1 MKLHFDSK
9 QQYQLDAINSVTRL
23 FEGQPLSKGE
33 FELTTNPPEA
43 DRWKTFNF
51 TEIGFSNRIAITE
64 EDLLKNLQQVQQEN
78 EITPSANLETMKFKD
93 INGEEKAIDT
103 LFPNF
108 TVEMET
114 GTGKTYVYLRS
125 IYELNKLYGFTK
137 FVIVVPSIAIREGVL
152 KSLQIT
158 EEHLQ
163 NLYNRTPVNYFVYDS
178 RRLPQLKSF
187 ATSNAIQIMIINI
200 DSFTKDTN
208 IINQDR
214 DSTQGK
220 RPIEFIQATKPIV
233 ILDEPQN
240 METDIR
246 KKGIANLN
254 PLFVLRYSATHKYLY
269 NLIYKLDPVKA
280 YDLGLVKQIEVDSVY
295 SENDFNDAF
304 IQLENITSTK
314 TKITAKVKI
323 DVNSNSGV
331 KRKSVKVDAKNY
343 DLYKLS
349 GNREQYKDLYV
360 TDFRFDEKYIELSNG
375 KIIRLGETTGDFKD
389 EIMKVQTQKAVEEHF
404 IKEKQLKEKGIKVLS
419 LFFVDRVANYRSYD
433 EASNSVKGKF
443 AEWFEDAFEN
453 CKTKYP
459 DVINYDKEKVHNGY
473 FAQDSKGH
481 FKDSKTGE
489 SKDDDDTYQLI
500 MRDKERL
507 LSPVEPL
514 RFIFSHS
521 ALREGWDNTNVFQ
534 ICTLNETTSV
544 MKKRQEIGRGLRLCV
559 NENGY
564 RVFDKNINRLT
575 VIANESYEDFA
586 NRLQKEIEEDC
597 GVEFTGRIRDKRKRV
612 SIKLKK
618 AFEADPRF
626 LELWEKIKHKTK
638 YRVNYSTDVLIKSA
652 AKAIKEMPEVTQPLI
667 RTMKTGVSIVKEG
680 VEGYQINFGV
690 HKVENYRTE
699 IPDIAG
705 YIQSRTDLTR
715 STIIKILRESGRLND
730 VLKNPQLFLDMSVKQ
745 IKDVLNE
752 LMIEGIKYEKIGD
765 TKYYSMELFAEKE
778 LDGYRD
784 YLYEVKNE
792 NKTVYNY
799 IPYDSEVEKKFA
811 EQCETNEQVEFYIK
825 LPNWFI
831 INTPIGTYN
840 PDWAL
845 IFQNDKKIYFV
856 AETKYSLDPK
866 KRYSSENYKIK
877 CGEAHFNEFDDVNYK
892 PVSKLTELF

>member
-9 QQYQLDAINSVTRL
+9 QQYQLDAISSVTRL

-33 FELTTNPPEA
+33 FELSGNGTLG
-43 DRWKTFNF
+43 FN
-51 TEIGFSNRIAITE
+51 EVGFANSISITE
-64 EDLLKNLQQVQQEN
+64 TDLLKNLQSVQLEN
-78 EITPSANLETMKFKD
+78 ELPQSEQLEKFPY
-93 INGEEKAIDT
+93 IETNGEEKVIETA
-103 LFPNF
+103 FPNF

-152 KSLQIT
+152 KGLQIT

-163 NLYNRTPVNYFVYDS
+163 NLYNRVPVNYFVYDS
-178 RRLPQLKSF
+178 RRLPQLKNF

-200 DSFTKDTN
+200 DSFAKDTN

-220 RPIEFIQATKPIV
+220 RPIEYIQATKPIV

-254 PLFVLRYSATHKYLY
+254 PLFVLRYSATHKNIY

-323 DVNSNSGV
+323 DVNDNNGV

-349 GNREQYKDLYV
+349 GNREQYKDLFV
-360 TDFRFDEKYIELSNG
+360 TSTNFEEKSIELSNG
-375 KIIRLGETTGDFKD
+375 KTICIGETTGDFRD
-389 EIMKVQTQKAVEEHF
+389 EIMKVQVQKAVEEHF

-419 LFFVDRVANYRSYD
+419 LFFIDRVANYRSYD
-433 EASNSVKGKF
+433 ESGNSVKGKF
-443 AEWFEDAFEN
+443 AEWFEAAFES

-459 DVINYDKEKVHNGY
+459 DVIGYDKEKVHNGY
-473 FAQDSKGH
+473 FAQDSKGQ

-507 LSPVEPL
+507 LSTEEPL
-514 RFIFSHS
+514 SFIFSHS

-534 ICTLNETTSV
+534 ICTLNETTSL

-559 NENGY
+559 NGEGY

-586 NRLQKEIEEDC
+586 SRLQKEIEEDC

-618 AFEADPRF
+618 GFEADPRF
-626 LELWEKIKHKTK
+626 IELWDKIKFRTK
-638 YRVNYSTDVLIKSA
+638 YRVNYSTADLIKAA

-667 RTMKTGVSIVKEG
+667 RTMKTGVNLVREG
-680 VEGYQINFGV
+680 VTGYQINFGV
-690 HKVENYRTE
+690 HKIEEYRTE

-715 STIIKILRESGRLND
+715 STIIRILRESGRLND
-730 VLKNPQLFLDMSVKQ
+730 VLKNPQLFLDMTVKQ

-752 LMIEGIKYEKIGD
+752 LMVEGIKYEKIGD
-765 TKYYSMELFAEKE
+765 TDYYSMELFAEKE
-778 LDGYRD
+778 LDGYKD
-784 YLYEVKNE
+784 YLHKVQNE
-792 NKTVYNY
+792 DKTVYNY
-799 IPYDSEVEKKFA
+799 IPFDSKVELDFA
-811 EQCETNEQVEFYIK
+811 LDCESNERVQFYIK
-825 LPNWFI
+825 LPNWFV

-845 IFQNDKKIYFV
+845 IFKNDKKIYFV
-856 AETKYSLDPK
+856 AETKFSLDPT
-866 KRYSSENYKIK
+866 KRYSAENYKIK
-877 CGEAHFNEFDDVNYK
+877 CGEKHFKEFDGVVYQTAK
-892 PVSKLTELF
+892 ELKDLRI

>member
-9 QQYQLDAINSVTRL
+9 QQYQLDAISSVTRL

-33 FELTTNPPEA
+33 FELSGNGTL
-43 DRWKTFNF
+43 DL
-51 TEIGFSNRIAITE
+51 TELGFGNRISITE
-64 EDLLKNLQQVQQEN
+64 TDLLKNLQQVQVEN
-78 EITPSANLETMKFKD
+78 ELQPSEQLEKFSYKET
-93 INGEEKAIDT
+93 NGEERIVET
-103 LFPNF
+103 FFPNF
-108 TVEMET
+108 TIEMET
-114 GTGKTYVYLRS
+114 ATGKTYVYLRTF
-125 IYELNKLYGFTK
+125 YELNKLYGFTK

-163 NLYNRTPVNYFVYDS
+163 NLYNRVPFNYFVYDS

-200 DSFTKDTN
+200 DSFAKDTN
-208 IINQDR
+208 IINQER

-220 RPIEFIQATKPIV
+220 RPIEYVQATKPIV

-323 DVNSNSGV
+323 DVNSNGGV

-349 GNREQYKDLYV
+349 GNRDQYKDLFV
-360 TDFRFDEKYIELSNG
+360 TSTNFEEKSIELSNG
-375 KIIRLGETTGDFKD
+375 KTIRIGETTGDFKD
-389 EIMKVQTQKAVEEHF
+389 EIMKIQIQKAVEEHF

-419 LFFVDRVANYRSYD
+419 LFFIDRVANYRSYD
-433 EASNSVKGKF
+433 ESGNVVKGKF
-443 AEWFEDAFEN
+443 SLWFEEAFEN
-453 CKTKYP
+453 YNGKYP
-459 DVINYDKEKVHNGY
+459 GVFNHNKEKVHNGY

-507 LSPVEPL
+507 LSSSEPL

-534 ICTLNETTSV
+534 ICTLNETTSI

-559 NENGY
+559 NEQGY

-575 VIANESYEDFA
+575 VVANESYEDFA
-586 NRLQKEIEEDC
+586 KKLQKEIEEDC

-612 SIKLKK
+612 SIKLRKG
-618 AFEADPRF
+618 FEADPRF
-626 LELWEKIKHKTK
+626 IELWENIKHKTK
-638 YRVNYSTDVLIKSA
+638 YRVNYSTEELIKSA
-652 AKAIKEMPEVTQPLI
+652 IKAIQGMPEVTQPLI
-667 RTMKTGVSIVKEG
+667 RTMKTGVKLVREAVG
-680 VEGYQINFGV
+680 GYQINFGV
-690 HKVENYRTE
+690 HKIEDYRTE

-715 STIIKILRESGRLND
+715 LTIIKILRESGRLND
-730 VLKNPQLFLDMSVKQ
+730 VLKNPQLFLDMCVKQ

-752 LMIEGIKYEKIGD
+752 LMIKGIKYEKIGE
-765 TKYYSMELFAEKE
+765 TEYYSMELFAEKE
-778 LDGYRD
+778 LDGYKD
-784 YLYEVKNE
+784 YLYKVKNE
-792 NKTVYNY
+792 DKTVYNY
-799 IPYDSEVEKKFA
+799 IPFDSEVEKKFA
-811 EQCETNEQVEFYIK
+811 EQCETNERVEFYIK
-825 LPNWFI
+825 LPNWFV

-845 IFQNDKKIYFV
+845 IFKNDKKIYFV
-856 AETKYSLDPK
+856 AETKFSLDPM
-866 KRYSSENYKIK
+866 KRYSYENYKIK
-877 CGEAHFNEFDDVNYK
+877 CGEKHFREFDGVVYQTTK
-892 PVSKLTELF
+892 ELKDLRIN

>member
-1 MKLHFDSK
+1 MKLQFDSK

-33 FELTTNPPEA
+33 FELSGNNSL
-43 DRWKTFNF
+43 NF
-51 TEIGFSNRIAITE
+51 YELGFGNNISITE
-64 EDLLKNLQQVQQEN
+64 TDLLKNLQQVQQEN
-78 EITPSANLETMKFKD
+78 ELVPSEQLEKFSYRD
-93 INGEEKAIDT
+93 LNGEERIVETA
-103 LFPNF
+103 FPNF

-163 NLYNRTPVNYFVYDS
+163 NLYSRTPVNYFVYDS

-220 RPIEFIQATKPIV
+220 RPIEYIQATKPIV

-304 IQLENITSTK
+304 IELENITTTK
-314 TKITAKVKI
+314 TKITAKIKI
-323 DVNSNSGV
+323 DVNSDGGV
-331 KRKSVKVDAKNY
+331 KRKSIKVDAKNY
-343 DLYKLS
+343 DLHKLS
-349 GNREQYKDLYV
+349 GNRDQYKDLLV
-360 TDFRFDEKYIELSNG
+360 TATNFEEKFIELSNG
-375 KIIRLGETTGDFKD
+375 KIIRIGETQGDFRD
-389 EIMKVQTQKAVEEHF
+389 EIMKVQVQKAVEEHF

-419 LFFVDRVANYRSYD
+419 LFFIDRVANYRNYAESG
-433 EASNSVKGKF
+433 NSVKGKF
-443 AEWFEDAFEN
+443 AEWFEQAYKN
-453 CKTKYP
+453 CQTRYP
-459 DVINYDKEKVHNGY
+459 DVISYDKEKVHNGY

-481 FKDSKTGE
+481 FKDSRTGE

-507 LSPVEPL
+507 LSTTEPL
-514 RFIFSHS
+514 SFIFSHS

-559 NENGY
+559 NSGGY

-586 NRLQKEIEEDC
+586 SKLQKEIEEDC

-612 SIKLKK
+612 TVKLRKG
-618 AFEADPRF
+618 FEADPRF
-626 LELWEKIKHKTK
+626 LELWDKIKHRTK
-638 YRVNYSTDVLIKSA
+638 YRVNYSTEELIKSA
-652 AKAIKEMPEVTQPLI
+652 AKAINEMPEVTQPLI
-667 RTMKTGVSIVKEG
+667 RTMKTGVNIVREG

-690 HKVENYRTE
+690 HKIEEYRTE
-699 IPDIAG
+699 IPDISG

-715 STIIKILRESGRLND
+715 STIIRILRVSERLND
-730 VLKNPQLFLDMSVKQ
+730 VLKNPQLFLDMAVKQ

-765 TKYYSMELFAEKE
+765 TEYYSMELFAEKE
-778 LDGYRD
+778 LDGYKD
-784 YLYEVKNE
+784 YLYKVQNE
-792 NKTVYNY
+792 DKTIYNY
-799 IPYDSEVEKKFA
+799 IPFDSDVEKKFA
-811 EQCETNEQVEFYIK
+811 EQCESNERVEFYIK
-825 LPNWFI
+825 LPNWFT
-831 INTPIGTYN
+831 INTPIGAYN

-845 IFQNDKKIYFV
+845 IFKNDKKIYFV
-856 AETKYSLDPK
+856 AETKFSLDPK

-877 CGEAHFNEFDDVNYK
+877 CGEKHFKEFEGVVYQ
-892 PVSKLTELF
+892 PVKELKDLRI

>member
-9 QQYQLDAINSVTRL
+9 QQYQLDAISSVTRL

-33 FELTTNPPEA
+33 FELSGNGIL
-43 DRWKTFNF
+43 DL
-51 TEIGFSNRIAITE
+51 TELGFGNIISITE
-64 EDLLKNLQQVQQEN
+64 TDLLKNLQQVQLEN
-78 EITPSANLETMKFKD
+78 ELSHSERLEKFSYKES
-93 INGEEKAIDT
+93 NGGEQVVETA
-103 LFPNF
+103 FPNF

-114 GTGKTYVYLRS
+114 GTGKTYVYLRT

-163 NLYNRTPVNYFVYDS
+163 NLYNRVPVNYFVYDS
-178 RRLPQLKSF
+178 RRLPQLKNF

-200 DSFTKDTN
+200 DSFAKDTN
-208 IINQDR
+208 IINLER

-220 RPIEFIQATKPIV
+220 RPIEYIQATKPIV

-269 NLIYKLDPVKA
+269 NIIYKLDPVKA

-304 IQLENITSTK
+304 IQLENITSAK

-323 DVNSNSGV
+323 DVNSDSGV
-331 KRKSVKVDAKNY
+331 KRKSVKVDARNY

-349 GNREQYKDLYV
+349 GNREQYKDLLV
-360 TDFRFDEKYIELSNG
+360 IATNFEEKYIELSNG
-375 KIIRLGETTGDFKD
+375 KIIHIGETTGDFKD
-389 EIMKVQTQKAVEEHF
+389 EIMKVQIQKAVEEHF

-419 LFFVDRVANYRSYD
+419 LFFIDRVANYRSYD
-433 EASNSVKGKF
+433 ENGNPAKGKF
-443 AEWFEDAFEN
+443 ALWFEESFEKF
-453 CKTKYP
+453 KTKFS

-489 SKDDDDTYQLI
+489 SKDDDSTYQLI

-507 LSPVEPL
+507 LNPEEPL

-534 ICTLNETTSV
+534 ICTLNETTSE

-564 RVFDKNINRLT
+564 RVLDKNINRLT
-575 VIANESYEDFA
+575 VIANESYEEFA
-586 NRLQKEIEEDC
+586 NKLQQEIEEDC

-612 SIKLKK
+612 QIKLRK

-626 LELWEKIKHKTK
+626 LELWDKIKHKTK
-638 YRVNYSTDVLIKSA
+638 YKVDYSTNELIRAA
-652 AKAIKEMPEVTQPLI
+652 AKAIKRMPEVTQPLI
-667 RTMKTGVSIVKEG
+667 RTMKTGVNLVREG

-690 HKVENYRTE
+690 HKIEDYRTE

-715 STIIKILRESGRLND
+715 STIIKILLESERLND
-730 VLKNPQLFLDMSVKQ
+730 VLKNPQLFLDMTVKQ

-752 LMIEGIKYEKIGD
+752 LMVEGIKYEKIGE
-765 TKYYSMELFAEKE
+765 TQYYSMELFAEKE
-778 LDGYRD
+778 LDGYKD
-784 YLYEVKNE
+784 YLYKVKNE
-792 NKTVYNY
+792 DKTLYNY
-799 IPYDSEVEKKFA
+799 IPFDSEVEKKFA
-811 EQCETNEQVEFYIK
+811 EQCETNERVEFYIK
-825 LPNWFI
+825 LPNWFV

-845 IFQNDKKIYFV
+845 IFKNDKKIYFI

-866 KRYSSENYKIK
+866 QRYSHENYKIK
-877 CGEAHFNEFDDVNYK
+877 CGKKHFEEFEEVVYQ
-892 PVSKLTELF
+892 PVKELKDLKIST

>member
-1 MKLHFDSK
+1 MKLHFDSN
-9 QQYQLDAINSVTRL
+9 QQYQLDAIDSVTSL
-23 FEGQPLSKGE
+23 FEGQPLNKSE
-33 FELTTNPPEA
+33 FEISGNGSLSFSEL
-43 DRWKTFNF
+43 
-51 TEIGFSNRIAITE
+51 GFGNNISITE
-64 EDLLKNLQQVQQEN
+64 TDLLKNLQQVQQKN
-78 EITPSANLETMKFKD
+78 EIAPSGELEKFDFKEID
-93 INGEEKAIDT
+93 EAGNEKVINT

-114 GTGKTYVYLRS
+114 GTGKTYVYLRT
-125 IYELNKLYGFTK
+125 IYELNKLYGFSK

-178 RRLPQLKSF
+178 RRLPQLKSY
-187 ATSNAIQIMIINI
+187 ATSNAIQILIINI

-220 RPIEFIQATKPIV
+220 RPIEYIQATKPII

-254 PLFVLRYSATHKYLY
+254 PLFILRYSATHKYIY

-304 IQLENITSTK
+304 IELENVISARTK
-314 TKITAKVKI
+314 VTAKIKI
-323 DVNSNSGV
+323 DVNSDGGV
-331 KRKSVKVDAKNY
+331 KRKSVKVDSKNY

-349 GNREQYKDLYV
+349 GNREQYKDILV
-360 TDFRFDEKYIELSNG
+360 TETNFEEKFIELSNG
-375 KIIRLGETTGDFKD
+375 KIIRIGETQGDFKD
-389 EIMKVQTQKAVEEHF
+389 EIMKVQVQKAVEEHF
-404 IKEKQLKEKGIKVLS
+404 IKEKLLKERGIKVLS
-419 LFFVDRVANYRSYD
+419 LFFIDRVANYRSYD
-433 EASNSVKGKF
+433 ESGNTVKGKF
-443 AEWFEDAFEN
+443 AEWFEQAFEN
-453 CKTKYP
+453 YQAKYP
-459 DVINYDKEKVHNGY
+459 DIISYDKDKVHNGY
-473 FAQDSKGH
+473 FAQDNKGH
-481 FKDSKTGE
+481 FKDSKSGE

-507 LSPVEPL
+507 LSADEPL

-559 NENGY
+559 NEHGY

-586 NRLQKEIEEDC
+586 KKLQKEIEEDC
-597 GVEFTGRIRDKRKRV
+597 GVEFTGRVKNKADREKIILRKNV
-612 SIKLKK
+612 LL
-618 AFEADPRF
+618 DDRF
-626 LELWEKIKHKTK
+626 IELWNKIKYKTY
-638 YRVNYSTDVLIKSA
+638 YRVNYSTEELIKSA

-667 RTMKTGVSIVKEG
+667 RTIKTGVNLVREG

-690 HKVENYRTE
+690 HKIESYTSEV
-699 IPDIAG
+699 PDIAG
-705 YIQSRTDLTR
+705 YIQSRTELTR
-715 STIIKILRESGRLND
+715 TTIIKILRQSGRLND
-730 VLKNPQLFLDMSVKQ
+730 VLKNPQLFLDMVVKQ
-745 IKDVLNE
+745 IRDVLTE
-752 LMIEGIKYEKIGD
+752 LMVEGIKYEKIGD
-765 TKYYSMELFAEKE
+765 TEYYKMELFAEKE
-778 LDGYRD
+778 LEGYKD
-784 YLYEVKNE
+784 YLHTVMNE
-792 NKTVYNY
+792 DKTLYNY
-799 IPYDSEVEKKFA
+799 VAFDSEVEKKFA
-811 EQCETNEQVEFYIK
+811 EQCETNEFVEFYIK
-825 LPNWFI
+825 LPNWFV

-845 IFQNDKKIYFV
+845 IFKNDKRIYFV
-856 AETKYSLDPK
+856 AETKFSLDPK
-866 KRYSSENYKIK
+866 QRYSHENYKIK
-877 CGEAHFNEFDDVNYK
+877 CGTAHFKEFEGVVYQTAK
-892 PVSKLTELF
+892 ELKDLRIS

>member
-9 QQYQLDAINSVTRL
+9 QQYQLDAISSVTRL

-33 FELTTNPPEA
+33 FELSGNGTLG
-43 DRWKTFNF
+43 FN
-51 TEIGFSNRIAITE
+51 ELGFGNSISITE
-64 EDLLKNLQQVQQEN
+64 TDLLKNLQLVQQEN
-78 EITPSANLETMKFKD
+78 ELTPSEQLEKFSFRET
-93 INGEEKAIDT
+93 NVEERIIETA
-103 LFPNF
+103 FPNF

-114 GTGKTYVYLRS
+114 GTGKTYVYLRT

-163 NLYNRTPVNYFVYDS
+163 NLYNRVPVNYFVYDS

-220 RPIEFIQATKPIV
+220 RPIEYIQATKPIV

-240 METDIR
+240 METDTR

-304 IQLENITSTK
+304 IQLESITSTK

-323 DVNSNSGV
+323 DVNSDSGV
-331 KRKSVKVDAKNY
+331 KRKSVKVDAKNF

-349 GNREQYKDLYV
+349 GNREQYNDLFV
-360 TDFRFDEKYIELSNG
+360 TATNFEEKFIELSNG

-389 EIMKVQTQKAVEEHF
+389 DIMRVQVQKAVEEHF

-419 LFFVDRVANYRSYD
+419 LFFIDRVANYRSYD
-433 EASNSVKGKF
+433 DDGNPVKGKF
-443 AEWFEDAFEN
+443 AEWFEEAFDN
-453 CKTKYP
+453 FKAKYP
-459 DVINYDKEKVHNGY
+459 DVISYDKEKVHNGY
-473 FAQDSKGH
+473 FAQDNKGH

-507 LSPVEPL
+507 LSPAEPL

-534 ICTLNETTSV
+534 ICTLNETTSA

-559 NENGY
+559 NGDGY

-575 VIANESYEDFA
+575 VIANESYEEFA
-586 NRLQKEIEEDC
+586 GKLQKEIEEDC

-612 SIKLKK
+612 QIKLKK
-618 AFEADPRF
+618 GFEADPRF
-626 LELWEKIKHKTK
+626 IELWDRIKHKTK
-638 YRVNYSTDVLIKSA
+638 YRVNYSTEELIKYA
-652 AKAIKEMPEVTQPLI
+652 ARAIKEMPEVTQPLI
-667 RTMKTGVSIVKEG
+667 RTMKTGINIVKEA
-680 VEGYQINFGV
+680 VVGYQINFGV
-690 HKVENYRTE
+690 HKIEDYRTE

-715 STIIKILRESGRLND
+715 STIIKILRGSGRLND
-730 VLKNPQLFLDMSVKQ
+730 VLKNPQLFLDMVVKE
-745 IKDVLNE
+745 INDVLNE
-752 LMIEGIKYEKIGD
+752 LMVEGIKYEKIGE
-765 TKYYSMELFAEKE
+765 TEYYAMELFAEKE
-778 LDGYRD
+778 LDGYKD
-784 YLYEVKNE
+784 YLYKVKNE
-792 NKTVYNY
+792 DKTVYDH
-799 IPYDSEVEKKFA
+799 IQYDSNVELGFA
-811 EQCETNEQVEFYIK
+811 LDCESNERVEFYIK
-825 LPNWFI
+825 LPNWFV

-845 IFQNDKKIYFV
+845 IFKNDKKIYFV
-856 AETKYSLDPK
+856 AETKYSLDPT
-866 KRYSSENYKIK
+866 KRYSSENYKLK
-877 CGEAHFNEFDDVNYK
+877 CGEKHFNEFNEVRYQS
-892 PVSKLTELF
+892 VEELKELNVL

>member
-1 MKLHFDSK
+1 MKLHFNSK
-9 QQYQLDAINSVTRL
+9 QQYQLDAISSVTRL

-33 FELTTNPPEA
+33 FELSGNGTL
-43 DRWKTFNF
+43 DL
-51 TEIGFSNRIAITE
+51 TELGFGNRISITE
-64 EDLLKNLQQVQQEN
+64 TDLLKNLQQVQLEN
-78 EITPSANLETMKFKD
+78 ELSYSDKLEKFSYRE
-93 INGEEKAIDT
+93 INGEEQFVET
-103 LFPNF
+103 TFPNF

-114 GTGKTYVYLRS
+114 GTGKTYVYLRT

-163 NLYNRTPVNYFVYDS
+163 NLYNRVPVNYFVYDS
-178 RRLPQLKSF
+178 RRLPQLKNF

-200 DSFTKDTN
+200 DSFAKDTN
-208 IINQDR
+208 IINLER

-220 RPIEFIQATKPIV
+220 RPIEYIQATKPIV

-254 PLFVLRYSATHKYLY
+254 PLFVLRYSATHKYRY

-304 IQLENITSTK
+304 IQLENITSAK

-323 DVNSNSGV
+323 DVNSDSGV
-331 KRKSVKVDAKNY
+331 KRKSVKVDARNY

-349 GNREQYKDLYV
+349 GNREQYKDLFV
-360 TDFRFDEKYIELSNG
+360 IAANFEEKFIELSNG
-375 KIIRLGETTGDFKD
+375 KIIHIGETTGDFKD
-389 EIMKVQTQKAVEEHF
+389 EIMKVQIQKAVEEHF

-419 LFFVDRVANYRSYD
+419 LFFIDRVANYRSYD
-433 EASNSVKGKF
+433 ENGNPAKGKF
-443 AEWFEDAFEN
+443 ALWFEESFEKL
-453 CKTKYP
+453 KTKFS

-473 FAQDSKGH
+473 FAQDNKGN

-489 SKDDDDTYQLI
+489 SKDDDSTYQLI

-507 LSPVEPL
+507 LNPEEPL

-534 ICTLNETTSV
+534 ICTLNETTSE

-564 RVFDKNINRLT
+564 RVLDKNINRLT
-575 VIANESYEDFA
+575 VIANESYEEFA
-586 NRLQKEIEEDC
+586 NKLQQEIEEDC

-612 SIKLKK
+612 PVKLRK

-626 LELWEKIKHKTK
+626 LELWDKIKHKTK
-638 YRVNYSTDVLIKSA
+638 YKVDYSTNELIRA
-652 AKAIKEMPEVTQPLI
+652 VAKAIKGMPEVTQPLI
-667 RTMKTGVSIVKEG
+667 RTMKTGVNLVREG

-690 HKVENYRTE
+690 HKIEDYRTE

-715 STIIKILRESGRLND
+715 STIIKILCESERIND
-730 VLKNPQLFLDMSVKQ
+730 VLKNPQLFLDMTVKQ

-752 LMIEGIKYEKIGD
+752 LMVEGIKYEKIGE
-765 TKYYSMELFAEKE
+765 TQYYSMELFAEKE
-778 LDGYRD
+778 LDGYKD
-784 YLYEVKNE
+784 YLYKVKNE
-792 NKTVYNY
+792 DKTLYNY
-799 IPYDSEVEKKFA
+799 IPFDSEVEKKFA
-811 EQCETNEQVEFYIK
+811 EQCETNERVEFYIK
-825 LPNWFI
+825 LPNWFV

-845 IFQNDKKIYFV
+845 IFKYDKKIYFV

-866 KRYSSENYKIK
+866 QRYSHENYKIK
-877 CGEAHFNEFDDVNYK
+877 CGKKHFEEFEGVVYQ
-892 PVSKLTELF
+892 PVKELKDLKIST

>member
-9 QQYQLDAINSVTRL
+9 QQYQLDAINSVIRL

-33 FELTTNPPEA
+33 FELSGNESL
-43 DRWKTFNF
+43 NF
-51 TEIGFSNRIAITE
+51 SELGFGNNISITE
-64 EDLLKNLQQVQQEN
+64 TDLLKNLQQVQQVN
-78 EITPSANLETMKFKD
+78 EVVPSELLEKFSYKD
-93 INGEEKAIDT
+93 TNGEERIVETA
-103 LFPNF
+103 FPNF

-114 GTGKTYVYLRS
+114 GTGKTYVYLRT

-220 RPIEFIQATKPIV
+220 RPIEYIQTTKPIV

-254 PLFVLRYSATHKYLY
+254 PLFVLRYSATHKFLY

-304 IQLENITSTK
+304 IQLENITSTR

-323 DVNSNSGV
+323 DVSSNGGV

-349 GNREQYKDLYV
+349 GNRDQYKDLFV
-360 TDFRFDEKYIELSNG
+360 TATNFEDRFIELSNG
-375 KIIRLGETTGDFKD
+375 KIIRIGETQGDFRD
-389 EIMKVQTQKAVEEHF
+389 EIMQVQIQKAVEEHF

-419 LFFVDRVANYRSYD
+419 LFFIDRVANYRSYD
-433 EASNSVKGKF
+433 EAGNTIIGKF
-443 AEWFEDAFEN
+443 AEWFEEAFKN
-453 CKTKYP
+453 CKAKYSE
-459 DVINYDKEKVHNGY
+459 VINYDKEKVHNGY

-481 FKDSKTGE
+481 YKDSKTGE

-507 LSPVEPL
+507 LSPAEPL

-559 NENGY
+559 NEEGY

-612 SIKLKK
+612 SIKLRKG
-618 AFEADPRF
+618 FEADPRF
-626 LELWEKIKHKTK
+626 LELWDKIKNKTK
-638 YRVNYSTDVLIKSA
+638 YRVNYSTEELIKSS
-652 AKAIKEMPEVTQPLI
+652 AKAIKNMDQVSQPII
-667 RTMKTGVSIVKEG
+667 RTLKGGINIVKEK
-680 VEGYQINFGV
+680 VETYEISFGV
-690 HKVENYRTE
+690 HRIEDYRTE

-715 STIIKILRESGRLND
+715 STIIKILRESGRLSD
-730 VLKNPQLFLDMSVKQ
+730 VLKNPQLLLDMAVKQ

-752 LMIEGIKYEKIGD
+752 LMIEGIKYEKIVN
-765 TKYYSMELFAEKE
+765 TEYYSMELFAEKE
-778 LDGYRD
+778 IDGYKD
-784 YLYEVKNE
+784 YLYKVKNE
-792 NKTVYNY
+792 DKTLYNY
-799 IPYDSEVEKKFA
+799 IPFDSEVEKKFA
-811 EQCETNEQVEFYIK
+811 EQCETNERVEFYIK
-825 LPNWFI
+825 LPNWFV
-831 INTPIGTYN
+831 INSPIGTYN

-845 IFQNDKKIYFV
+845 IFKNDKKICFV
-856 AETKYSLDPK
+856 AETKFSLDPT
-866 KRYSSENYKIK
+866 KRYSHENYKIK
-877 CGEAHFNEFDDVNYK
+877 CGEKHFKEFEGVIYQ
-892 PVSKLTELF
+892 PVRELKDLRI

>member
-33 FELTTNPPEA
+33 FELSGNGS
-43 DRWKTFNF
+43 DLNF
-51 TEIGFSNRIAITE
+51 TEVGFSNRIAITE
-64 EDLLKNLQQVQQEN
+64 EDLFKNLQFIQQEN
-78 EITPSANLETMKFKD
+78 EITPSAKLETMKFKD
-93 INGEEKAIDT
+93 INGEEKVVDT

-220 RPIEFIQATKPIV
+220 RPIEYIQATKPIV

-280 YDLGLVKQIEVDSVY
+280 YALGLVKQIEVDSVY

-314 TKITAKVKI
+314 SKITAKVKL
-323 DVNSNSGV
+323 DVNFNDGV

-349 GNREQYKDLYV
+349 GNREQYKDLFV
-360 TDFRFDEKYIELSNG
+360 TATNFEEKFIELSNG
-375 KIIRLGETTGDFKD
+375 KIIRIGETQGDFRD
-389 EIMKVQTQKAVEEHF
+389 EIMKVQVQKAVEEHF

-433 EASNSVKGKF
+433 ESGIPVKGKF
-443 AEWFEDAFEN
+443 AEWFEEAFEN
-453 CKTKYP
+453 CKAKYP
-459 DVINYDKEKVHNGY
+459 DVISYDKEKVHNGY
-473 FAQDSKGH
+473 FAQDNKGQ

-507 LSPVEPL
+507 LSPDEPL

-534 ICTLNETTSV
+534 VCTLNETTSV

-559 NENGY
+559 NEHGY

-586 NRLQKEIEEDC
+586 SKLQKEIEEDC

-612 SIKLKK
+612 SIKLRKG
-618 AFEADPRF
+618 FEADPRF
-626 LELWEKIKHKTK
+626 LELWEKIKHRTK
-638 YRVNYSTDVLIKSA
+638 YRVNYSTEELIKSA

-667 RTMKTGVSIVKEG
+667 KTEKRGLSIVSEG
-680 VEGYQINFGV
+680 VGTYQINFGV
-690 HKVENYRTE
+690 HKVDVYKLE

-752 LMIEGIKYEKIGD
+752 LMVEGIKYEKIGE
-765 TKYYSMELFAEKE
+765 TEYYSMELFADKE
-778 LDGYRD
+778 LDGYKD
-784 YLYEVKNE
+784 YLHKVQNE
-792 NKTVYNY
+792 DKTVYNY
-799 IPYDSEVEKKFA
+799 IPFDSEVERKFA
-811 EQCETNEQVEFYIK
+811 EDCETNEQVEFYIK

-845 IFQNDKKIYFV
+845 ILKNDQKIYFV
-856 AETKYSLDPK
+856 AETKFSLDPT

-877 CGEAHFNEFDDVNYK
+877 CGEKHFKEFDGVVYQ
-892 PVSKLTELF
+892 PVKELRDLKILSK

>member
-9 QQYQLDAINSVTRL
+9 QQYQLDAIGSVTRL
-23 FEGQPLSKGE
+23 FEGQPLSKSE
-33 FELTTNPPEA
+33 FELSGDGILA
-43 DRWKTFNF
+43 FN
-51 TEIGFSNRIAITE
+51 ELGFGNNISITE
-64 EDLLKNLQQVQQEN
+64 SDLLKNLQQVQLDN
-78 EITPSANLETMKFKD
+78 ELPHSEKLEKFSYKET
-93 INGEEKAIDT
+93 NGEERIIET
-103 LFPNF
+103 FFPNF
-108 TVEMET
+108 TIEMET
-114 GTGKTYVYLRS
+114 ATGKTYVYLRTV
-125 IYELNKLYGFTK
+125 YELNRLYGFTK

-152 KSLQIT
+152 KGLQIT

-163 NLYNRTPVNYFVYDS
+163 NLYNRVPVNYFVYDS

-187 ATSNAIQIMIINI
+187 ARSNAIQIMIINI

-220 RPIEFIQATKPIV
+220 RPIEYIQATKPIV

-295 SENDFNDAF
+295 SESDFNDAF

-314 TKITAKVKI
+314 SKITAKVKL
-323 DVNSNSGV
+323 DVNSNGGV
-331 KRKSVKVDAKNY
+331 KRKSVKVDSKNY
-343 DLYKLS
+343 DLYKLA
-349 GNREQYKDLYV
+349 GNREQYKDLFV
-360 TDFRFDEKYIELSNG
+360 TATNFEEKFIELSNG

-389 EIMKVQTQKAVEEHF
+389 EIMKVQIQKAVEEHF

-419 LFFVDRVANYRSYD
+419 LFFIDRVANYRSYD
-433 EASNSVKGKF
+433 ESGNVLKGKF
-443 AEWFEDAFEN
+443 ALWFEEAFEN
-453 CKTKYP
+453 YNQKYP
-459 DVINYDKEKVHNGY
+459 GVINYNKEKVHNGY

-507 LSPVEPL
+507 LSPDEPL

-559 NENGY
+559 NEHGY

-586 NRLQKEIEEDC
+586 KKLQKEIEEDC

-612 SIKLKK
+612 SIKLRKG
-618 AFEADPRF
+618 FEADPRF
-626 LELWEKIKHKTK
+626 LELWEKIKHRTK
-638 YRVNYSTDVLIKSA
+638 YRVNYSTEELIKLA
-652 AKAIKEMPEVTQPLI
+652 AKAIQEMPEVTQPLI
-667 RTMKTGVSIVKEG
+667 RTMKTGVNIVREG
-680 VEGYQINFGV
+680 IEGYQINFGV
-690 HKVENYRTE
+690 HKVDYYRIE

-715 STIIKILRESGRLND
+715 STIIRILRESGRLND

-752 LMIEGIKYEKIGD
+752 LMVEGIKYEKIGD
-765 TKYYSMELFAEKE
+765 TEYYSMELFAEKE
-778 LDGYRD
+778 LEGYKD
-784 YLYEVKNE
+784 YLHKVQNE
-792 NKTVYNY
+792 DKSVYNY
-799 IPYDSEVEKKFA
+799 VPFDSEVEKKFV
-811 EQCETNEQVEFYIK
+811 EQCETNERVEFYIK

-845 IFQNDKKIYFV
+845 IFKNDKKIYFV
-856 AETKYSLDPK
+856 AETKFSLDPT
-866 KRYSSENYKIK
+866 KRYSAENYKIK
-877 CGEAHFNEFDDVNYK
+877 CGEKHFKEFDGVVYQTVK
-892 PVSKLTELF
+892 ELKDIKIV